1 MGSPALPQIACT
13 AADECKQDLGCSL
26 GARQLFMAR
35 MRAAS
40 PAPSKGLP
48 YQEAGMLV
56 RILIVIVTAAA
67 VGGCSLLFI
76 LAHFCL
82 HRAIAFMAR

>member
-1 MGSPALPQIACT
+1 
-13 AADECKQDLGCSL
+13 
-26 GARQLFMAR
+26 MAR

-40 PAPSKGLP
+40 LLP

-67 VGGCSLLFI
+67 VGNSSVLFI

-82 HRAIAFMAR
+82 HRAIAFMAK